1 MTSDSNDELTNY
13 ITDLDVPDFSK
24 IGSYLNMNLSPEEAL
39 DYVFRSPFWI
49 FEKEENFTIL
59 TKD

>member
-39 DYVFRSPFWI
+39 DYVFRSPF
-49 FEKEENFTIL
+49 
-59 TKD
+59 